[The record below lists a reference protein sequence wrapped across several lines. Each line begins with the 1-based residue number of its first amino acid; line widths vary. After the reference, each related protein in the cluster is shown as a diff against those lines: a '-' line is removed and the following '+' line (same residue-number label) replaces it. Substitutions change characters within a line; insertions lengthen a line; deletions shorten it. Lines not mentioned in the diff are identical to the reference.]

1 MALQV
6 QTTYGA
12 GIDHSSVLEELIEK
26 ESAKLE
32 RFFERILSCR
42 ILIDKPHRHHLHGSP
57 VHVRLDL
64 VVPGDELVIT
74 HPPEL
79 RQAPAGDDETRAI
92 KPGDDDAIYRDA
104 QTAVRE
110 AFRKARRRLRD
121 YAQRK
126 TAHKA

>member
-1 MALQV
+1 MALQI

-12 GIDHSSVLEELIEK
+12 GIDRSSALDDLIEK

-32 RFFERILSCR
+32 RFFERIVGCR
-42 ILIDKPHRHHLHGSP
+42 ILIDRPHRHHLHGSP

-79 RQAPAGDDETRAI
+79 RHAPAGEDEPRGERAS
-92 KPGDDDAIYRDA
+92 DDDATHRDA
-104 QTAVRE
+104 ESALRE

-126 TAHKA
+126 TAHKT